1 MSKAISVQCTA
12 ISKQSGQQCKRK
24 AIPGGTGCRYHGGG
38 AQQVRAKAAIRAELL
53 GWGLG
58 DTTVDPGEVL
68 LRLVTQSAARAE
80 RYAMLLEEAY
90 EAAERLKRAFD
101 AGALEIDEGKE
112 MAETARE
119 DLDRIFN
126 TGGVA
131 ALVGNTYGAAKD
143 VGVYVTG
150 EAIRGLADLE
160 AKEREPRRCLREL
173 LCA

>member
-1 MSKAISVQCTA
+1 MTKAISIQCTA
-12 ISKQSGQQCKRK
+12 LSKQTGNQCKAK
-24 AIPGGTGCRYHGGG
+24 AIPGGTVCRWHGG
-38 AQQVRAKAAIRAELL
+38 AASQVKEKAAVRAELL

-58 DTTVDPGEVL
+58 DATVDPGETL

-80 RYAMLLEEAY
+80 RYATLLEEAY
-90 EAAERLKRAFD
+90 KAAECLKRSFD
-101 AGALEIDEGKE
+101 AGALDIDESKE

-143 VGVYVTG
+143 VGGYVTG

-160 AKEREPRRCLREL
+160 AK
-173 LCA
+173 A